1 MKKKSLPMEVVNPYA
16 AGIDVGSRSHYV
28 AVGQGADQVREFGVY
43 ESDLRELTQWLLER
57 QITTVAMESTGTYWQ
72 NLFATLQSAGLQV
85 LLCNGKFTKNIK
97 GRKTDVQ
104 DCQWIQRLHSLGLL
118 TGSFLPNQ
126 ATEELRTYCRHR
138 TSLLETAAVTTQQM
152 HKYLRLLNLRLDVVV
167 RDVTGQ
173 TGMAIIEAVCRGETD
188 PQVLAS
194 FRHGNC
200 RKSAAEI
207 ARALHGNGRGDLL
220 FALSQ
225 ELDLYKVLQEKI
237 AACDAAIEK
246 LLREQVAADE
256 GRRNLKAEA
265 KPYKRVNKNAPQ
277 QMDLNQLSY
286 QYFNGVDLMKIE
298 GVSHSTVIALMSEVG
313 PEGIK
318 KFGSAKQ
325 FTNWLRLCPNTK
337 VSGGRVLSSH
347 LPKGSNRLKIAL
359 RQAANVV
366 GNLRDT
372 HLSDFFKRVAF
383 RKGRQAAVSAT
394 ARKLAVII
402 WNMLSKGVQYQPPT
416 QYLFLDE
423 KRKLKLV
430 QRIKKNIVKLD
441 LKPEEVGF
449 AMA

>member
-1 MKKKSLPMEVVNPYA
+1 MEVVNPRA
-16 AGIDVGSRSHYV
+16 GGIDVGSRLHYV

-43 ESDLRELTQWLLER
+43 ESDLRELTQWLVEL
-57 QITTVAMESTGTYWQ
+57 QITTMAMESTGTYWQ
-72 NLFATLQSAGLQV
+72 NLFATLQGAGLEV

-118 TGSFLPNQ
+118 TGSFLPDQ

-138 TSLLETAAVTTQQM
+138 TSLLETAAVTTQKM

-173 TGMAIIEAVCRGETD
+173 TGMALIEAVCRGETD
-188 PQVLAS
+188 PEVLAS

-200 RKSAAEI
+200 RKSAEEI
-207 ARALHGNGRGDLL
+207 ARALL
-220 FALSQ
+220 FALTQ

-246 LLREQVAADE
+246 LLQEQVAADE
-256 GRRNLKAEA
+256 GRRELKAEA

-325 FTNWLRLCPNTK
+325 FSNWLHLCPNTK
-337 VSGGRVLSSH
+337 VNGGRVLSSH

-383 RKGRQAAVSAT
+383 CKGRQAAVSAT

-423 KRKLKLV
+423 KRKRKLV
-430 QRIKKNIVKLD
+430 QRIKKNIAKLD
-441 LKPEEVGF
+441 LKPEDVGF

>member
-1 MKKKSLPMEVVNPYA
+1 MEVVNPRA
-16 AGIDVGSRSHYV
+16 AGIDVGSRSHFV
-28 AVGQGADQVREFGVY
+28 AVGQEPGDVREFGVY
-43 ESDLRELTQWLLER
+43 ESDLQELASWLQEH

-72 NLFATLQSAGLQV
+72 NLFATLQGAGLEV

-118 TGSFLPNQ
+118 TGSFLPDA

-138 TSLLETAAVTTQQM
+138 TSLLETAALTTQKMQK
-152 HKYLRLLNLRLDVVV
+152 HLRLLNLRLDVVV

-188 PQVLAS
+188 PETLAS

-200 RKSAAEI
+200 RKSKEEI
-207 ARALHGNGRGDLL
+207 ARALHGNGRRDLL
-220 FALSQ
+220 FALTQ
-225 ELDLYKVLQEKI
+225 ELDMYKVLQEKI

-246 LLREQVAADE
+246 LLKEQVEADE
-256 GRRNLKAEA
+256 GRRDLKADA
-265 KPYKRVNKNAPQ
+265 KPHKRVNKNAPQ
-277 QMDLNQLSY
+277 QMDLNQLAF
-286 QYFNGVDLMKIE
+286 QYYGGVDLMKIE
-298 GVSHSTVIALMSEVG
+298 GVSHSTVMALMSEVG
-313 PEGIK
+313 AEGIR
-318 KFGSAKQ
+318 KFPTAKQ
-325 FTNWLRLCPNTK
+325 FTNWLKLCPNTK

-347 LPKGSNRLKIAL
+347 IPKGSNRLKIAL
-359 RQAANVV
+359 RQAANAI
-366 GNLRDT
+366 GNLRET
-372 HLSDFFKRVAF
+372 HLSDFFKRVSF

-402 WNMLSKGVQYQPPT
+402 WNMLTYRVPYNPPT

-430 QRIKKNIVKLD
+430 QRIRKNIAKLG
-441 LKPEEVGF
+441 LRPEDVGF
-449 AMA
+449 VMA